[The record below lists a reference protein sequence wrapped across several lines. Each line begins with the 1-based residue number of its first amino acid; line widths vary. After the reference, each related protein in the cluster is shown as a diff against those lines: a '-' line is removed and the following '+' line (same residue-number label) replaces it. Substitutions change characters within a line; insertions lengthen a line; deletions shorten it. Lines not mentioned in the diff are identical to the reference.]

1 MSVDTRKR
9 QAINICFDEN
19 PHMRHAPAGDIA
31 DWVLKNY
38 DIAVGRTLIN
48 AVREIRWQLVQTKL
62 GNPLANEV
70 KPAYKAEVL
79 AGRLDDDGDE
89 PEPAPAKA
97 TTEIQSFT
105 FPVTGHS
112 VRVVKIDGETWW
124 VAKDVCEALGV
135 DVSQTRRL
143 DDDEKGLY
151 LIHTPGGSQK
161 VTVINESGLY
171 ALVLTSRKPEAKA
184 FKKWVTSEVLPS
196 IRKTGGYSAV
206 PQKALDLSDPAVLL
220 PLLQQYATEK
230 KELSEQLAVAAPK
243 AEILD
248 QFNDTG
254 DSIGFRMMA
263 KDLGANETRL
273 REFLL
278 KPRTTGGHGFWYRLN
293 GTFVPYQEYGPT
305 GQGLFW
311 LRTVLDLGN
320 KERKQ
325 IMITPKGQLLIRRL
339 WNETNGPGPGS
350 LTFSR

>member
-1 MSVDTRKR
+1 MTRPQLAIR
-9 QAINICFDEN
+9 AAIRDYWLRCPRTAYEGVPSFMHRFIQATGIVVGETLVRNVVYEVEAGLRGEAQPAAN
-19 PHMRHAPAGDIA
+19 P
-31 DWVLKNY
+31 V
-38 DIAVGRTLIN
+38 
-48 AVREIRWQLVQTKL
+48 
-62 GNPLANEV
+62 
-70 KPAYKAEVL
+70 YKAEVL
-79 AGRLDDDGDE
+79 AGRLDDDG
-89 PEPAPAKA
+89 EPAPAPKA

-112 VRVVKIDGETWW
+112 VRVVKIDGEPWW
-124 VAKDVCEALGV
+124 VAKDVCDALGV

-278 KPRTTGGHGFWYRLN
+278 KPRTANGHGFWYRLHD
-293 GTFVPYQEYGPT
+293 TYVPYQEYGPT